1 MRGRGAKKKSCRR
14 CGCEGRIYEGE
25 LCGSCKETE
34 KSDGDSRGPAGDQE
48 DNNSEDNNKQ
58 EEWYQQVGRDSCG
71 VCQKKVRDNDNGLC
85 CEICERWYHCG
96 CIKMGT
102 QEYRML
108 QQLDREVDWMCKN
121 CKAKVKNL
129 KAENLKLRDEVVVL
143 RLENDDLKKMLNDRI
158 INLEKKVECLEKKN
172 ININNTGKGNGEG
185 LNQVVEKVLEVVQ
198 EEEEKK
204 ARINNLVIYEVEE
217 SQKEYGKEREEE
229 DKDKCTEIFERGVG
243 VKGVSIE
250 SVGRLGRR
258 MNTGTG
264 EGSVSEGS
272 EY

>member
-1 MRGRGAKKKSCRR
+1 
-14 CGCEGRIYEGE
+14 
-25 LCGSCKETE
+25 
-34 KSDGDSRGPAGDQE
+34 
-48 DNNSEDNNKQ
+48 
-58 EEWYQQVGRDSCG
+58 
-71 VCQKKVRDNDNGLC
+71 
-85 CEICERWYHCG
+85 
-96 CIKMGT
+96 MGT

-121 CKAKVKNL
+121 CKAKIKNL
-129 KAENLKLRDEVVVL
+129 KAENLKLRDEVVAL

-172 ININNTGKGNGEG
+172 ININNTWKGNGEG

-217 SQKEYGKEREEE
+217 SQKEYGKERE
-229 DKDKCTEIFERGVG
+229 DKDKCTEIFEKGVG

-250 SVGRLGRR
+250 C
-258 MNTGTG
+258 
-264 EGSVSEGS
+264 
-272 EY
+272 

>member
-1 MRGRGAKKKSCRR
+1 MMRGRGAKKKSCRR

-121 CKAKVKNL
+121 W
-129 KAENLKLRDEVVVL
+129 
-143 RLENDDLKKMLNDRI
+143 
-158 INLEKKVECLEKKN
+158 
-172 ININNTGKGNGEG
+172 KGNGEG
-185 LNQVVEKVLEVVQ
+185 LNQVVEKVLEVVR